1 MIRRSLALRL
11 ASWYCGVLLV
21 LGAGFAAYTAIGFTR
36 YVDATSRRTLMGRA
50 EEIWNFARPLLG
62 DRAAL
67 AASIRNRFEPE
78 GQNHFIRISVDDA
91 VLYRSG
97 PPVQGTFDPG
107 RIPLPRPR
115 AAGRLIHEAGLYVV
129 AEEFK
134 LPDGRAAV
142 VESGHPDAVLR
153 DARRGLETSLMIA
166 LPVFLT
172 IAATGGWVLVQH
184 ALGPV
189 SQMIIAAEA
198 LSFNSPEKRLP
209 LLGALEPI
217 ASLGQSLNR
226 MLDQLDNAYQHVGQF
241 SAEIAHELR
250 TPLTIIHGELELI
263 QRTAELPDYLR
274 SSLGGVLQETAHLA
288 HIVESLITLSRMGS
302 FWGKQAHLPV
312 DLRELIVETV
322 EQMRLLAEDKAVALE
337 CEAADAVLVMAD
349 RTRLKQ
355 VLSESRRQCRQ
366 IYSDGRAGDRVFKHL
381 GDDRRHDRRRQ
392 WHWHCIGT
400 SCAHFRAL
408 ISRRRCERRR
418 RRAWSRHREIYL
430 RGAWRQ
436 NRSDERARIR
446 HDVPRGAA
454 ARAGRLI
461 GVPIDQCHRPRRRVM
476 REF

>member
-36 YVDATSRRTLMGRA
+36 YVDATSCRTLMGRA

-355 VLSESRRQCRQ
+355 VLVNLVDNAVKFTPMGGRVTVSLSTSATTAAMIVADNGIGIASE
-366 IYSDGRAGDRVFKHL
+366 H
-381 GDDRRHDRRRQ
+381 H
-392 WHWHCIGT
+392 
-400 SCAHFRAL
+400 
-408 ISRRRCERRR
+408 
-418 RRAWSRHREIYL
+418 
-430 RGAWRQ
+430 
-436 NRSDERARIR
+436 ARIFER
-446 HDVPRGAA
+446 SYRVGGANDGGAGLGLAIAKSICVAHGGRIDLTSAPGYGTTFRVELPRGLD
-454 ARAGRLI
+454 G
-461 GVPIDQCHRPRRRVM
+461 
-476 REF
+476 